1 MALLSPGIELKETSV
16 QSTIVRGATG
26 RAAMAGKFSWGPAFQ
41 VTQITSEV
49 ELVDKF
55 GLPNNETADYFMSV
69 MNFLQYGNDARVV
82 RAVNREFAKNASPL
96 YHNIESTIVSGGSNY
111 TVGDK
116 VVVKYNNKVIEDQ
129 GLVTKVSADSKKIEK
144 IFIPSAKIIAHAK
157 AINTYPLLGAG
168 WTAEV
173 SMSTSGVAASITL
186 GGIVVDSGILL
197 TEAET
202 SIAEITSTKFQEK
215 LAKYGLPG
223 IVAIYPGERGST
235 IEVEVVSYD
244 SYNKPAPVKVF
255 PDGGERSST
264 ARQIFQYGP
273 QNENQVGLIVR
284 IDGAIHENVILSTKR
299 GDKDVYGNNIF
310 MDDYFSKGSSNY
322 LFGTA
327 TGWPKGFSGI
337 IKLGG
342 GVSANSLI
350 EAGDLMQAWDHFGD
364 RESLHVN
371 LMIAGSCAGETEE
384 IASTV
389 QKHVISIADERKD
402 CLVLVSPPKSL
413 LVNVPLTK
421 AVDNMVK
428 WRRGVSAS
436 GEALDSNMNVNT
448 TYAAIDT
455 NYKYQYDKYND
466 VNRWVPL
473 AADIAG
479 LCARTDSVAQP
490 WMSPAGYVRGQ
501 ILNCIKLAIEPR
513 QSHRDELYQ
522 LGMNPVTG
530 FAGGEGF
537 VLFGDKTATTVPSPF
552 DHINVRRLFNMLKKN
567 IGDSSKYKLFEI
579 NDDFTRKSFRMEVS
593 QYLNSLK
600 SLGAMYDFRVICD
613 TTNNT
618 PTVIDRGEFVA
629 TIYIKPARSINYITL
644 NFVATDTGA
653 DFDELIGPQNL

>member
-1 MALLSPGIELKETSV
+1 MTLLSPGIELKETSV

-26 RAAMAGKFSWGPAFQ
+26 RACIAIKGSWGPAYQ
-41 VTQITSEV
+41 VTQITNEV

-55 GLPNNETADYFMSV
+55 GSPNNDTADYFISC
-69 MNFLQYGNDARVV
+69 MNFLQYGNDLRVV
-82 RAVNREFAKNASPL
+82 RTVNRDFAKNASPL

-111 TVGDK
+111 AVGDK
-116 VVVKYNNKVIEDQ
+116 VVVKYNNRVIEDK
-129 GLVTKVSADSKKIEK
+129 GLVTKVSADSKKIEA
-144 IFIPSAKIIAHAK
+144 IFIPSTKIIAQAK

-186 GGIVVDSGILL
+186 GKIITDSGILL

-202 SIAEITSTKFQEK
+202 SLEDITNEEFQTLMK
-215 LAKYGLPG
+215 KYSMPSL
-223 IVAIYPGERGST
+223 VAVYPGERGSN

-244 SYNKPAPVKVF
+244 SYQKNGTVKVF
-255 PDGGERSST
+255 PDGTERAST

-284 IDGAIHENVILSTKR
+284 IDGAIHENIILSTKR

-322 LFGTA
+322 LFGTSLN
-327 TGWPKGFSGI
+327 WPKGFSGV

-342 GVSANSLI
+342 GTSANNMI
-350 EAGDLMQAWDHFGD
+350 TAGDLMQAWDFFGD
-364 RESLHVN
+364 RESLHIN
-371 LMIAGSCAGETEE
+371 LMIAGACAGETEE

-389 QKHVISIADERKD
+389 QKHVVSLADERQD
-402 CLVLVSPPKSL
+402 CLALLSPPKSL
-413 LVNVPLTK
+413 IVNVPLTK
-421 AVDNMVK
+421 AISNIVQ
-428 WRRGVSAS
+428 WRRGVDGK
-436 GEALDSNMNVNT
+436 GEAVDNNMNVNS
-448 TYAAIDT
+448 TYCALDG

-473 AADIAG
+473 AGDIAG
-479 LCARTDSVAQP
+479 LCARTDAVAQP

-513 QSHRDELYQ
+513 QAHRDELYQ
-522 LGMNPVTG
+522 LGINPVTG

-537 VLFGDKTATTVPSPF
+537 VLFGDKTTTTVPSPF

-567 IGDSSKYKLFEI
+567 IGDSAKYKLFEI

-593 QYLNSLK
+593 QYLNHLK
-600 SLGAMYDFRVICD
+600 ALGAMYDFRVVCD

-618 PTVIDRGEFVA
+618 PDVIDRGEFVGS
-629 TIYIKPARSINYITL
+629 IYVKPARSINYITL
-644 NFVATDTGA
+644 NFVATSTGA
-653 DFDELIGPQNL
+653 DFDELIGPQQ